1 MSRKTIEKNL
11 KKALLQ
17 DGPLVQALYE
27 FELEEHVAEYLQSKR
42 EDDDKY
48 FFAVTEHTNDVA
60 LLLIDENDQLHINE
74 AARAGL
80 KQLWADAYEH
90 NIKKLIPNM
99 AEQLEAGYLFSAG
112 VKEVAGVF
120 GRGGRRSKL

>member
-1 MSRKTIEKNL
+1 MSRRTIEKNL

-17 DGPLVQALYE
+17 DGSLEQALYE

-42 EDDDKY
+42 EDGDKY
-48 FFAVTEHTNDVA
+48 FFAVTEHTNEVA
-60 LLLIDENDQLHINE
+60 LLLIDENDHLHINE
-74 AARAGL
+74 AARAVL
-80 KQLWADAYEH
+80 KQLWADAYEY

-120 GRGGRRSKL
+120 GRGLRR